1 MDAGTDRLVTGN
13 RPVQVSGF
21 FMTVAIIGA
30 GMAGLACARTLADR
44 GANVRLFE
52 KSRGLGGRC
61 ATRRDALHG
70 LQFDHGVQFVRAKGG
85 AFGTYLD
92 SLRKAGTAMHWPA
105 ADGDGKK
112 AYVTVPGMS
121 ALARPVAQGLDVMVA
136 SRIISMSRISI
147 GWTLIDESGTSHG
160 PFDAVILAI
169 PAPQA
174 AELLGSHRF
183 GVRLRDG
190 VAIVPCLAAMFQF
203 ASDVAL
209 ADVVVPMPSD
219 EKGQAS
225 ALSWI
230 ARDSAKPGREPGK
243 VSFVLHAA
251 RHVSLD
257 WLERE
262 PSESPFCWRLN
273 FARWRGIKPGPSP
286 VRRCIVQVIAGGW
299 PSRQNPCVNPACGM
313 PTGVLGFAGISAL
326 VTGCATPS
334 RAA

>member
-1 MDAGTDRLVTGN
+1 
-13 RPVQVSGF
+13 
-21 FMTVAIIGA
+21 MTVAIIGA

-262 PSESPFCWRLN
+262 PSEIAVLLEAEFRALARHQTGTEPGETLYRSGHRWRLA
-273 FARWRGIKPGPSP
+273 FTTKPLREPCLWDADWRLGVCGDFCLGDR
-286 VRRCIVQVIAGGW
+286 VRHAFQ
-299 PSRQNPCVNPACGM
+299 S
-313 PTGVLGFAGISAL
+313 GVAMADTL
-326 VTGCATPS
+326 AT
-334 RAA
+334 